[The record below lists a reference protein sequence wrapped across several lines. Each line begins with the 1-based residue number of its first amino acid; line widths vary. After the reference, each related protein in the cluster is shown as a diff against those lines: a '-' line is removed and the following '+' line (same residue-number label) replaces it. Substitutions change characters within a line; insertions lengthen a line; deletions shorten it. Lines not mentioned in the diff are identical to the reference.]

1 MYTRHV
7 NIPKNYNGVRFQQRQ
22 ENDNIPV
29 KEHRPS
35 YNRGVKSS
43 HSSLYNQKISAPVDE
58 IEQIADEEP
67 IYDEPGLD
75 MTTENDTIIDAEP
88 CHTYEDKGEKI
99 KCCNLSNEPSS
110 LSHLFSDLPIGNILS
125 SINKEDLL
133 LLGLILLMATE
144 KNGANN
150 DILTM
155 LSLLLLKH
163 K

>member
-1 MYTRHV
+1 
-7 NIPKNYNGVRFQQRQ
+7 
-22 ENDNIPV
+22 
-29 KEHRPS
+29 
-35 YNRGVKSS
+35 
-43 HSSLYNQKISAPVDE
+43 LYNQKIAAPVDE
-58 IEQIADEEP
+58 IEREMTEDLT
-67 IYDEPGLD
+67 YDNE
-75 MTTENDTIIDAEP
+75 DTDI
-88 CHTYEDKGEKI
+88 
-99 KCCNLSNEPSS
+99 SNENELNKDTESCPSCENVTEGIKECDINNKS
-110 LSHLFSDLPIGNILS
+110 SPLSHLFSDLPIGNILS

>member
-35 YNRGVKSS
+35 YSGGIKSS
-43 HSSLYNQKISAPVDE
+43 HSPLYNQKISAPVDE
-58 IEQIADEEP
+58 IEQIAEVEAYDEEP
-67 IYDEPGLD
+67 DAPVDSESYVEDEPCPACEGNNEE
-75 MTTENDTIIDAEP
+75 T
-88 CHTYEDKGEKI
+88 KGCSLNSK
-99 KCCNLSNEPSS
+99 PSS
-110 LSHLFSDLPIGNILS
+110 LSNLFSDLPIGNILS

-144 KNGANN
+144 KNGSNN